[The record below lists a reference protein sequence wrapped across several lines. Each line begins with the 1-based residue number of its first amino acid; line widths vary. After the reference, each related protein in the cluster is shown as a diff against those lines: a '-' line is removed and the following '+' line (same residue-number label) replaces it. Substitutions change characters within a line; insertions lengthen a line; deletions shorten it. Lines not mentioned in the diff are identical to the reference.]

1 LPFSSIQLNILPKP
15 KGRKMMRLENKV
27 AIITGAGSGFGEG
40 MANLFAAEGA
50 KVVVSDINAQA
61 AAKVAKN
68 ITDMGNIAI
77 SNVTDVTNE
86 QDINGLA
93 EQTLSNFK
101 KIDILVNNAGMPQRA
116 GSMFDVEDETFQKI
130 FDVNVRSIFLTTKAI
145 VPHMLKNGGN
155 VINIASTAALSPRP
169 GLTWYNASKGAV
181 VTMSKSMAIELA
193 PQQVRVNSLC
203 PVFAHTPMAVEFMGG
218 TDTQEIRD
226 KFVSS
231 IPLGRENTPRD
242 LAHAALWLASDDA
255 SFITGVAL
263 EVDGGRCI

>member
-1 LPFSSIQLNILPKP
+1 
-15 KGRKMMRLENKV
+15 MRLIGKT

-40 MANLFAAEGA
+40 MATTFAREGA
-50 KVVVSDINAQA
+50 EVIVSDINEEA
-61 AAKVAKN
+61 ANKVA
-68 ITDMGNIAI
+68 TAI
-77 SNVTDVTNE
+77 NDAGGTARANRADVTNADE
-86 QDINGLA
+86 VA
-93 EQTLSNFK
+93 TMASSTLDHFG
-101 KIDILVNNAGMPQRA
+101 KIDILVNNAGMPQRN
-116 GSMFDVEDETFQKI
+116 GSMFDVDDATFQKI

-145 VPHMLKNGGN
+145 VPFMLEKGGSI
-155 VINIASTAALSPRP
+155 INIASTAALSPRP

-181 VTMSKSMAIELA
+181 VTMSKSMAVELA

-218 TDTQEIRD
+218 VDTQEIRD
-226 KFVSS
+226 KFVAS

-242 LAHAALWLASDDA
+242 LANAALWLASDDA